1 MRWLIGIVIIVLVSL
16 VVYAGSAV
24 WSAKNL
30 VEAVRSGNAGEILA
44 RTDVPR
50 VKRSLTDQILAAYL
64 DRLGAKRPIKPLER
78 MLANTY
84 GASIADALV
93 SKLLT
98 EENLTRLLRTGA
110 VGDVSQNAQA
120 GNLASLANLEPS
132 ALRLLGRIS
141 PINLVEVAILLGD
154 DRDSGAVHLHF
165 EGDGW
170 KLSGIQLPVAA
181 LRALVESLPMK

>member
-1 MRWLIGIVIIVLVSL
+1 MRWLIGIVVIFLVSL
-16 VVYAGSAV
+16 MLYVGSAV
-24 WSAKNL
+24 WSAKAL
-30 VEAVRSGNAGEILA
+30 VEAARSGSGAEILS
-44 RTDVPR
+44 RTDLPR

-110 VGDVSQNAQA
+110 VGDASQNTQFA
-120 GNLASLANLEPS
+120 NLASLANLEPS
-132 ALRLLGRIS
+132 ALRLLGRLA
-141 PINLVEVAILLGD
+141 PVKLVEFAILLGD
-154 DRDSGAVHLHF
+154 DRDSGAIHLHF

-170 KLSGIQLPVAA
+170 KLSGVELPAAA
-181 LRALVESLPMK
+181 LHALAESLPMK

>member
-1 MRWLIGIVIIVLVSL
+1 MRWLIGIVVIVVVSL
-16 VVYAGSAV
+16 VIYAGSAV
-24 WSAKNL
+24 WSAKGL
-30 VEAVRSGNAGEILA
+30 VEAVRSGNGSEILA
-44 RTDVPR
+44 RTDLPR

-98 EENLTRLLRTGA
+98 EENLTKLLRTGA
-110 VGDVSQNAQA
+110 VGDLSQNAQV
-120 GNLASLANLEPS
+120 GNLASLANLDPS

-141 PINLVEVAILLGD
+141 PVKPVEVAILLGD
-154 DRDSGAVHLHF
+154 DRDSGSISLHF

-170 KLSGIQLPVAA
+170 KLSGVQLPAAA
-181 LRALVESLPMK
+181 LRALAESLPMK

>member
-1 MRWLIGIVIIVLVSL
+1 MRWLIGVVVIFVASL
-16 VVYAGSAV
+16 VIYVGSAV
-24 WSAKNL
+24 WSAKGL
-30 VEAVRSGNAGEILA
+30 VEAVRSGNGGEILA
-44 RTDVPR
+44 RTDLPR

-64 DRLGAKRPIKPLER
+64 DRLGARRPIKPLER

-110 VGDVSQNAQA
+110 VGDISQEAQF
-120 GNLASLANLEPS
+120 GNLASLANLDTS
-132 ALRLLGRIS
+132 VLRLLGRIS
-141 PINLVEVAILLGD
+141 PVKLVEFAIMLGD
-154 DRDSGAVHLHF
+154 DRDSGAIHLHF

-170 KLSGIQLPVAA
+170 KLSGVQLPAVA
-181 LRALVESLPMK
+181 LRALAGSLPMN

>member
-1 MRWLIGIVIIVLVSL
+1 MRWLIGIVVIVVVSL
-16 VVYAGSAV
+16 VIYAGSAV
-24 WSAKNL
+24 WSAKGL
-30 VEAVRSGNAGEILA
+30 VEAVRSGNGGEILA
-44 RTDVPR
+44 RTDLPR

-98 EENLTRLLRTGA
+98 EENLTKLLRTGA
-110 VGDVSQNAQA
+110 VGDVSQNTQV
-120 GNLASLANLEPS
+120 GNLASLANLDAS

-141 PINLVEVAILLGD
+141 PVKLVEVAILLGD
-154 DRDSGAVHLHF
+154 DRDSGAINLHF

-170 KLSGIQLPVAA
+170 KLSGVQLPAAA
-181 LRALVESLPMK
+181 LRALAESLPMK

>member
-1 MRWLIGIVIIVLVSL
+1 MRWLVGIVVTLILSL
-16 VVYAGSAV
+16 GIYVGSAV
-24 WSAKNL
+24 WSAKGL
-30 VEAVRSGNAGEILA
+30 VEAVRSGNGGEMLA
-44 RTDVPR
+44 RTDLPR

-98 EENLTRLLRTGA
+98 EENLAKLLRTGTI
-110 VGDVSQNAQA
+110 GDIPQNAQF
-120 GNLASLANLEPS
+120 GNLASLASLDTS

-141 PINLVEVAILLGD
+141 PVKLVELMIMLGD
-154 DRDSGAVHLHF
+154 ERDSGSISLHF

-170 KLSGIQLPVAA
+170 KLSGVQLPAAA
-181 LRALVESLPMK
+181 LRALAESLPMK

>member
-1 MRWLIGIVIIVLVSL
+1 MRWLIGIVVIVVVSL
-16 VVYAGSAV
+16 VIYAGSAV
-24 WSAKNL
+24 WSAKGL
-30 VEAVRSGNAGEILA
+30 VEAVRSGNGGEILA
-44 RTDVPR
+44 RTDLPR

-98 EENLTRLLRTGA
+98 EENLTKLLRTGT
-110 VGDVSQNAQA
+110 VGDLSQNAQV
-120 GNLASLANLEPS
+120 GNLASLANLDPS

-141 PINLVEVAILLGD
+141 PVNLVEVAILLD
-154 DRDSGAVHLHF
+154 DNRDSGAIHLRF

-170 KLSGIQLPVAA
+170 KLSGVQLPAVA
-181 LRALVESLPMK
+181 LRALAESLPMK

>member
-1 MRWLIGIVIIVLVSL
+1 MRRLIGIVVIVVVSL
-16 VVYAGSAV
+16 AVYAGSAV
-24 WSAKNL
+24 WSAKGL
-30 VEAVRSGNAGEILA
+30 VEAVRAGNGGEILA
-44 RTDVPR
+44 RTDLPR

-110 VGDVSQNAQA
+110 VGDVSQNAQF

-141 PINLVEVAILLGD
+141 PVKLVEFAIMLGD
-154 DRDSGAVHLHF
+154 DSDSGSVSLHF

-170 KLSGIQLPVAA
+170 KLSGVQLPAAA
-181 LRALVESLPMK
+181 LRALADSLPMK